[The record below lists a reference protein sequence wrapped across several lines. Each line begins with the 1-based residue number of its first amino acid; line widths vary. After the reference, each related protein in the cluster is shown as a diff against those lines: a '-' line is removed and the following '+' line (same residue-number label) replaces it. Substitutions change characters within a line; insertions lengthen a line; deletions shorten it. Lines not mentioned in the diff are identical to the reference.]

1 MEYYVYVLK
10 DKEKTFYV
18 GKGTKDRM
26 YIHYKR
32 AKNTKIKSPVLDKI
46 RKMVKNNSQIIYEKV
61 FITDNEQKAFEYE
74 IYLIN
79 KIGRKDLK
87 KGTLLNLTN
96 GGDGVCG
103 YKYTEEHRKNLSC
116 SIKKAIIDGKFTPPK
131 YINHTP
137 VKDDCKNKISITLKE
152 YWKDDKKRKE
162 LSQKMKSKLDNG
174 KRIISNE
181 SREKMNTASK
191 RIWTDEDREKCSDR
205 LKKLWENKKKKNV
218 ENSRDS
224 VVGY

>member
-26 YIHYKR
+26 YIHHKR

-46 RKMVKNNSQIIYEKV
+46 RKMIKNNSQIIYEKV
-61 FITDNEQKAFEYE
+61 FVTDNEQKAFEYE
-74 IYLIN
+74 IYLID

-103 YKYTEEHRKNLSC
+103 YTYTDEHRKNLSN

-131 YINHTP
+131 YTNHTP
-137 VKDDCKNKISITLKE
+137 VEEYCKNKISITLKE

-162 LSQKMKSKLDNG
+162 LSEKMKSKLDNG

-181 SREKMNTASK
+181 SRKKMNTASK
-191 RIWTDEDREKCSDR
+191 RIWTEEDRKKYSDR
-205 LKKLWENKKKKNV
+205 LKELWINKKKKNV

-224 VVGY
+224 VVG